1 MIDLEKLYGYK
12 REFEREEMEIKAQ
25 MSELERKLVF
35 VKAEISVVDKM
46 IVDEETATAPIMAV
60 APEINESDANEENGG
75 VAPDSVFDTSCLG
88 TTTVSEENY

>member
-46 IVDEETATAPIMAV
+46 IVDEETAPIMAV
-60 APEINESDANEENGG
+60 APEINESDANEEDGG
-75 VAPDSVFDTSCLG
+75 VAPDSVFDTNCLG
-88 TTTVSEENY
+88 TTTTVSEENY

>member
-12 REFEREEMEIKAQ
+12 REFEREETEIKAQ

-35 VKAEISVVDKM
+35 VKAEISVVDEM
-46 IVDEETATAPIMAV
+46 IVDEETAPITAV

>member
-12 REFEREEMEIKAQ
+12 REFEREEFEIKAQ

-46 IVDEETATAPIMAV
+46 IVDEETAPIMAV
-60 APEINESDANEENGG
+60 APEINESDANEEDGG
-75 VAPDSVFDTSCLG
+75 VAPDSVFDTNCLG
-88 TTTVSEENY
+88 TTTTVSEENY